1 MPQGELP
8 PNVFNVFC
16 IPWLHFEHFSSNS
29 KPIENKIVKIIT
41 LGKYEQADTRYILPV
56 TLQASHAIADGYHA
70 YLFFEKLQKEVY
82 R

>member
-8 PNVFNVFC
+8 PNVFNVSC

-41 LGKYEQADTRYILPV
+41 LGKYEQADTRYIF

-70 YLFFEKLQKEVY
+70 YLFFEKLQKELY

>member
-8 PNVFNVFC
+8 PNVFNVSC
-16 IPWLHFEHFSSNS
+16 IPWLHLEHFTSNS
-29 KPIENKIVKIIT
+29 KPIENKRVKKIT

-70 YLFFEKLQKEVY
+70 YLFFEKLQKELY